1 MGGGDLGRGEEIAR
15 LSKEGARL
23 SKEGAHLSGVIL
35 HLFIVSRFARRGTYA
50 LTLDSLPK

>member
-1 MGGGDLGRGEEIAR
+1 MGGWDLGRGEEIAR